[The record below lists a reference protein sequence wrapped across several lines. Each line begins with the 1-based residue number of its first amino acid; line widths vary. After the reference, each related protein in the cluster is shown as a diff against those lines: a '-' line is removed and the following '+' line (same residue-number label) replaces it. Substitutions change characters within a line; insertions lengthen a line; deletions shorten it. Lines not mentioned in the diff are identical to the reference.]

1 MTRIGPGHTDDFFD
15 EYPLEDGMVVSISI
29 IDGDIRIE
37 NIGDS
42 MNVGQLLML
51 LSSALVAARSTI
63 EDTGSANDSV
73 KH

>member
-1 MTRIGPGHTDDFFD
+1 MTRIGQGHTDDFFD
-15 EYPLEDGMVVSISI
+15 AYPLEDGMVVSISI

>member
-1 MTRIGPGHTDDFFD
+1 MATIGQKHTDDIFA

-51 LSSALVAARSTI
+51 LSSALVATRSTI
-63 EDTGSANDSV
+63 EDTGNANDSV

>member
-1 MTRIGPGHTDDFFD
+1 
-15 EYPLEDGMVVSISI
+15 MVVSISI